1 MPITET
7 LKTKGSLNIVVTGP
21 NGDIKEDVHVD
32 NLVVTVGKEY
42 IASRMKEIGRQD
54 EMSHMAVGSDNTAPA
69 AGDTTLGAE
78 ESRSTLST
86 AGGTVTGS
94 DVVYE
99 ATFTSGTLTLTE
111 AGIFNDSTAGTLLC
125 RTTFN
130 AINKGED
137 DSVAITWTFSVL

>member
-42 IASRMKEIGRQD
+42 IASRMKETGRQD
-54 EMSHMAVGSDNTAPA
+54 EMSHMAVGSDDTTPVI
-69 AGDTTLGAE
+69 GDTVLALE
-78 ESRSTLST
+78 ESRSPLDTI
-86 AGGTVTGS
+86 GGTVNGT

-99 ATFTSGTLTLTE
+99 ATFSAGDLTLTE
-111 AGIFNDSTAGTLLC
+111 AGIFNDPTAGTLLC